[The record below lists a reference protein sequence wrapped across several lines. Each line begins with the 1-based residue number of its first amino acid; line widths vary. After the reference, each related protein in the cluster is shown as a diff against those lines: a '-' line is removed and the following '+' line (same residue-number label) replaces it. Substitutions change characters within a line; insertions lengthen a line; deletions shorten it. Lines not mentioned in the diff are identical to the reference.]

1 MNIEFHYYAVK
12 YLAYM
17 AGFRE
22 AEAQSLAEISQFI
35 NDSQQEIGVIVDQ
48 SKLPQD
54 IKNRLLYKVTPLAT
68 KVFLP
73 KTAALSP
80 QNIGYK
86 DDLKDSVTQWNSLI
100 PFHYFPSMPLDPTGE
115 DYVNYVTTA
124 IRNFEDNDLFNTQL
138 VGSIQ
143 QYKNES
149 DPKTESLLRI
159 GVLAHILAASFSYTC
174 FNGLNSW
181 RNTARLAEVF
191 VPKTYQH
198 PTEDYKP
205 EELAKNPPVGQACV
219 GNSVDDCGISGVF
232 YHAADPTD
240 TTYSATKTFQSIS
253 NILGAGRGLFRY
265 FLLCKDKKPSDYDSV
280 WDSTIT
286 PVLKELTADWQAPVS
301 GLNDKWKKKTGLDY
315 SYDANTVRA
324 NIMKLD
330 NLYRFVIVAD
340 DLRKCVK
347 ADSVGP
353 LKKTDSAGALEI
365 GTIDLR
371 DDKFTVTVR
380 GQVDKPT
387 ALALQLSLKDKNF
400 PYQQLAAYNYP
411 FPDSSTAEGVLDID
425 FHKQEGEY
433 NLQATLSDQS
443 ELVLTE
449 PLTKNLEILLDSP
462 QLLCRLQPLSPASL
476 RSRTEVTVSNAFD
489 GGCDLCYLD
498 NDVYKNAQ
506 GNNVLDTYLS
516 VRAII
521 TLNKNYKF
529 VKLRDYTLFFQEKGG
544 QQLFHCKNPRF
555 NHFQM
560 NGSNSIEIGFD
571 PEWKNYLPA
580 DNPKGIAEYELVL
593 QFSADIVCTDQDSS
607 LKQQYRTIHWDS
619 SKVPNQAQAFPHVVF
634 KWPVSANITESSRE

>member
-17 AGFRE
+17 AGFTE
-22 AEAQSLAEISQFI
+22 AEAQSIAEISQFI

-54 IKNRLLYKVTPLAT
+54 IKDRFLYKLTSQGT

-73 KTAALSP
+73 KTASLSP
-80 QNIGYK
+80 QNAGYK

-100 PFHYFPSMPLDPTGE
+100 PFHYFPPKALDPKGE
-115 DYVNYVTTA
+115 DYVTTA

-138 VGSIQ
+138 VCSIQ

-149 DPKTESLLRI
+149 QPKTESLLRI
-159 GVLAHILAASFSYTC
+159 GTLAHILAATFSYTC

-198 PTEDYKP
+198 PTKDYKP
-205 EELAKNPPVGQACV
+205 EELAKNPLVGHACV

-265 FLLCKDKKPSDYDSV
+265 FLLCKDKKPSDYDSI

-286 PVLKELTADWQAPVS
+286 LVLQELTTDWQAPVS
-301 GLNDKWKKKTGLDY
+301 GLNDKWKIKTGFDY
-315 SYDANTVRA
+315 SYDANTVRT

-330 NLYRFVIVAD
+330 KLYRFVIVAD

-347 ADSVGP
+347 ADSAGQF
-353 LKKTDSAGALEI
+353 KGTDSAGALEI
-365 GTIDLR
+365 GTMDLR
-371 DDKFTVTVR
+371 DDKFKVTVR
-380 GQVDKPT
+380 GKVDKPT
-387 ALALQLSLKDKNF
+387 DLVLQLSLKDKNF
-400 PYQQLAAYNYP
+400 PYQQLAAHNYP
-411 FPDSSTAEGVLDID
+411 FPNSSTAEGVLDID

-433 NLQATLSDQS
+433 NLEATLSDQS
-443 ELVLTE
+443 KQVLSE
-449 PLTKNLEILLDSP
+449 PLTKNQEILIDSP
-462 QLLCRLQPLSPASL
+462 QLLCRMQPLSPASL
-476 RSRTEVTVSNAFD
+476 RSHTEVTVSNAFD
-489 GGCDLCYLD
+489 GGCDISYPN
-498 NDVYKNAQ
+498 NDVYINAQ
-506 GNNVLDTYLS
+506 GNNVLDIYLP

-521 TLNKNYKF
+521 TLDTNYKF
-529 VKLRDYTLFFQEKGG
+529 VKLRDYSLLLKEKGG
-544 QQLFHCKNPRF
+544 QQIVHCKNPRF
-555 NHFQM
+555 NHAQM
-560 NGSNSIEIGFD
+560 DRSNSIEIGFD

-580 DNPKGIAEYELVL
+580 DNPKGIAEYELVFR
-593 QFSADIVCTDQDSS
+593 FSADIERVDQDSS
-607 LKQQYRTIHWDS
+607 SKQYRTIRWDS
-619 SKVPNQAQAFPHVVF
+619 SKVPNQAQAFLHVVF
-634 KWPVSANITESSRE
+634 KWPVSDSNTERTRE